1 MAREIGEGW
10 LVVDVSAF
18 EGSSVNILEKDLNLV
33 GVIEHLVAL
42 DDVGVVDVAED
53 LDFAVDLA
61 ADGVLVVAVD
71 HLEGVKSGRRAVED
85 LVDGATTAAPD
96 PVHSLQVGEV
106 ERRR

>member
-1 MAREIGEGW
+1 MPLRDP
-10 LVVDVSAF
+10 LSTYTC
-18 EGSSVNILEKDLNLV
+18 
-33 GVIEHLVAL
+33 VIEHLVAL

-96 PVHSLQVGEV
+96 TVHSLQVGEV